1 MNSNI
6 VYIGRFS
13 YDNGAAWTRVENI
26 SKLLKRNGDDV
37 FFVSNAAQIPNFKP
51 DRRHTVVS
59 YHNSSLCSL
68 INLFDLVTGLLEY
81 RKAISLIERESV
93 KYVFL
98 YNETEILAKRI
109 MKYCRNHGIKVYTD
123 TTEWYNVVPIR
134 KGVADW
140 LYTKSVNRRILYV
153 DKNMDGAIA
162 ISPFLKEYY
171 DSIHVNTVLIPPVF
185 DDAFRQQE
193 STISFKKPL
202 SLVYAGSPGT
212 KDLLLPIL
220 NTVEKINSMDLC
232 VLFNLVGVSEDDLR
246 KTWKDYDYKKYGI
259 NCFGRQSRERAIEI
273 VANSHFTILLRRAER
288 YAKAGYSTK
297 FSESLAVGT
306 PIICN
311 HVGGADEDI
320 IDGKTG
326 IILKTYME
334 DELYAIL
341 HKLCN
346 MPESDY
352 LLMRREALEFGKKRY
367 TGKNYDKML
376 QNFIKRK

>member
-26 SKLLKRNGDDV
+26 SKILKRNGDDV

-51 DRRHTVVS
+51 DRHHTVVS
-59 YHNSSLCSL
+59 YRNKRLSSIL
-68 INLFDLVTGLLEY
+68 NLFDLVTGLLEY
-81 RKAISLIERESV
+81 RDAVSVIERESA

-98 YNETEILAKRI
+98 YNESGILAKRI
-109 MKYCRNHGIKVYTD
+109 ISYCHNHGIKVFTD
-123 TTEWYNVVPIR
+123 TTEWYSITPIG
-134 KGVADW
+134 KGIADW
-140 LYTKSVNRRILYV
+140 LYTNSVNRRIMCV
-153 DKNMDGAIA
+153 DKKMDGAIA

-185 DDAFRQQE
+185 EDVYSRQE
-193 STISFKKPL
+193 STISFSKPL
-202 SLVYAGSPGT
+202 SLVYAGAPAT
-212 KDLLLPIL
+212 KDLIIPIL
-220 NTVEKINSMDLC
+220 NTLEKINSTNLC
-232 VLFNLVGVSEDDLR
+232 VLFNLVGISEDDLR
-246 KTWKDYDYKKYGI
+246 KTWKNFDYKRIGI
-259 NCFGRQSRERAIEI
+259 NCYGRQTRERAIEI
-273 VANSHFTILLRRAER
+273 VATSHFTILLRRAER

-297 FSESLAVGT
+297 FSESLSVGT

-326 IILKTYME
+326 FVLKTCME

-341 HKLCN
+341 RKLCD
-346 MPESDY
+346 MSESDY
-352 LLMRREALEFGKKRY
+352 YLMRREALKFGKNRY
-367 TGKNYDKML
+367 MGKNYDNL
-376 QNFIKRK
+376 LRNLVV